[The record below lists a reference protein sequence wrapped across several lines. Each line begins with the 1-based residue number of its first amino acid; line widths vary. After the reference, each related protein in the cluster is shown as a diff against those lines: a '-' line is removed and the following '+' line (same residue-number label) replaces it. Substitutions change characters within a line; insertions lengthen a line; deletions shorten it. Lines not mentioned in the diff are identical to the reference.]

1 MAQAAK
7 LYRIVSDGTVHGT
20 VIYNPD
26 GDRIP
31 FVSEIVIHIRAGESF
46 VQLTKV
52 NVGDIRMLP
61 RIPIT
66 ELDVEIPSR
75 NVMVKTVDAK
85 DLIKK
90 EDDTE

>member
-7 LYRIVSDGTVHGT
+7 LYRIVSDGTPHGT

-31 FVSEIVIHIRAGESF
+31 YVTEMVIHINAKESF

-52 NVGDIRMLP
+52 KIGDIRMLP
-61 RIPIT
+61 RIPIA
-66 ELDVEIPSR
+66 ELDIEVPAR
-75 NVMVKTVDAK
+75 QVMVKEVTAK
-85 DLIKK
+85 SLIKK
-90 EDDTE
+90 RDPAE